1 VSERKLGIALTL
13 GIVLEAIEILRRAP
27 RWLLLLSGLLLYSL
41 LYLTVSHP
49 WVSAAL
55 LAVGL
60 AVRAARRRIGG
71 PQR

>member
-27 RWLLLLSGLLLYSL
+27 RWLLVSSGLLLCSL
-41 LYLTVSHP
+41 LYLAVSHL

-55 LAVGL
+55 IAAGL